1 MGLVYSDRRCPFV
14 VETKETIW
22 VEVAYARPDSQALLK
37 IQVRPGSTIETAI
50 RASGILDRY
59 PEIALTDERVGIFGK
74 PLRLTDPVKGGDRI
88 EIYRP
93 LRIDPM
99 AARRV
104 RAQKR

>member
-1 MGLVYSDRRCPFV
+1 M

-37 IQVRPGSTIETAI
+37 IQVRPGSTIEAAI

-59 PEIALTDERVGIFGK
+59 PEIALADERVGIFGK
-74 PLRLTDPVKGGDRI
+74 PLRLTDAVKDGDRI

-93 LRIDPM
+93 LNIVPM
-99 AARRV
+99 AARRI

>member
-1 MGLVYSDRRCPFV
+1 M

-22 VEVAYARPDSQALLK
+22 VEVAYALPDCQTLLK
-37 IQVRPGSTIETAI
+37 IQVRAGSTLETAI

-74 PLRLTDPVKGGDRI
+74 PLRLTDPVKDGDRI

-93 LRIDPM
+93 LNIDPM
-99 AARRV
+99 AARRI